1 MKLFV
6 CYVCVCVCVCTQ
18 CVHTYNTTHIVLHNG
33 TKVEGNWWD
42 DCLDTS
48 GCSWLAHF
56 HIMWWSLNENLCSI
70 ICYALLLHHYV
81 LGFLMCCILL
91 MRILCGMFLFFLHL
105 CWKRMLLQCCS
116 IIVLMPHGP
125 SVSSIVL
132 FSTFTSLCERNDTK
146 SLWYFPKHA
155 KLNSLLP
162 FICTE
167 E

>member
-1 MKLFV
+1 MGQKWREIDEMIAWILV
-6 CYVCVCVCVCTQ
+6 DVLDWHSSILCDDLWRKTCVLLYTMLCYCT
-18 CVHTYNTTHIVLHNG
+18 
-33 TKVEGNWWD
+33 
-42 DCLDTS
+42 
-48 GCSWLAHF
+48 
-56 HIMWWSLNENLCSI
+56 I
-70 ICYALLLHHYV
+70 INYV
-81 LGFLMCCILL
+81 LGFLMCCILM
-91 MRILCGMFLFFLHL
+91 MRILCGMFLFFLYL
-105 CWKRMLLQCCS
+105 SWKRMLLQCCS

-125 SVSSIVL
+125 LVSSIVL